1 MTTMQKN
8 QQGFTLVEL
17 IIVIVILGIL
27 AVTAA
32 PRFFNFTTDARV
44 SVLESIEGSLKAT
57 GSMIEGRAQIG
68 AVAGNALSCYAV
80 ATDIVTA
87 ETDAAKVTANVAA
100 TEGAAP
106 GTNCTN
112 GVDIVFGAMDAETA
126 TFTALAELGDF
137 AVVDALGGTT
147 ANDYLAP
154 VAAGTVRIGES
165 VDALKTTAADGC
177 WVTYTEPAAAGARPV
192 ITVNDDG
199 CN

>member
-1 MTTMQKN
+1 MNAMQKN

-44 SVLESIEGSLKAT
+44 SVLESIEGSLRAT
-57 GSMIEGRAQIG
+57 NSMIEGRAQIG

-87 ETDAAKVTANVAA
+87 ETDATNVTANAA
-100 TEGAAP
+100 ESTTP
-106 GTNCTN
+106 VTNCGN

-137 AVVDALGGTT
+137 AVVDASGGTA
-147 ANDYLAP
+147 ANDYLDP
-154 VAAGTVRIGES
+154 VDAGTVRIGES
-165 VDALKTTAADGC
+165 VDALKTAAADGC
-177 WVTYTEPAAAGARPV
+177 WVTYTEPTAAGARPV
-192 ITVNDDG
+192 ITVTDDG